1 MPGKKKGRKVSGR
14 GKKKPNINDIS
25 FKSETNLT
33 RITNLGSLASGVLTI
48 LGSSKLRS
56 KNASLGAAAPSL
68 ANKTLSLF
76 SRNAGGD
83 ANANRT
89 FETPS

>member
-1 MPGKKKGRKVSGR
+1 MQNCLSETNLELPPVPGKKKGRKVSGR
-14 GKKKPNINDIS
+14 GKKKPNLNEIS

-56 KNASLGAAAPSL
+56 KNASLGLNAPAT
-68 ANKTLSLF
+68 AN
-76 SRNAGGD
+76 
-83 ANANRT
+83 
-89 FETPS
+89 